1 MLAEGGIGI
10 RADMEDDLLNE
21 EVTYEAKEA
30 IDFLNSR
37 EKFWDQL
44 ELGSQNNRAGK
55 EKQAKTMGSLRW
67 LMWNIII
74 DGPLRKTTILRKT
87 DVIIYISNILVGTGN
102 LYCELYSFKR
112 FKQFWNFRDALS
124 CCGQME
130 PDFLFKSI
138 LARCEHK
145 SKKGWTYNAPKSWVF
160 EARAYTGMKWLV
172 DLLNCSK
179 L

>member
-55 EKQAKTMGSLRW
+55 EKQAKTMEGC
-67 LMWNIII
+67 
-74 DGPLRKTTILRKT
+74 P
-87 DVIIYISNILVGTGN
+87 
-102 LYCELYSFKR
+102 
-112 FKQFWNFRDALS
+112 
-124 CCGQME
+124 
-130 PDFLFKSI
+130 
-138 LARCEHK
+138 K
-145 SKKGWTYNAPKSWVF
+145 SKVRDPRSLTF
-160 EARAYTGMKWLV
+160 
-172 DLLNCSK
+172 
-179 L
+179 

>member
-21 EVTYEAKEA
+21 EVTFEAKEA

-67 LMWNIII
+67 LM
-74 DGPLRKTTILRKT
+74 
-87 DVIIYISNILVGTGN
+87 
-102 LYCELYSFKR
+102 
-112 FKQFWNFRDALS
+112 
-124 CCGQME
+124 
-130 PDFLFKSI
+130 
-138 LARCEHK
+138 
-145 SKKGWTYNAPKSWVF
+145 
-160 EARAYTGMKWLV
+160 
-172 DLLNCSK
+172 
-179 L
+179 